1 MDKGKEYFWQYKDLK
16 KRIEVI
22 LKNYRATVDY
32 YYSDLKDSNPNYF
45 KMYNSAKV
53 RFVVFHN
60 NPTWSGVAFYFGA
73 NEKPEDEIKEV
84 DLPVDYISSYSN
96 IPGNK
101 IGNLIAKKLH
111 ILDSLYKEPI
121 MMPKVNILAFTNDG
135 SLGQSFANEEAKN
148 WKNDSTTSIDDGRI
162 NEDQFVAPN
171 IELPASILA
180 YRSLLDNID
189 NDELSFEVE
198 EAVSCYK
205 HKEYLACALVLSRAL
220 EWSCKLLLDTE
231 DPEIYSG
238 LPAGSRSLNS
248 LANQLESHRLIDS
261 YEHNQLKASIDYRN
275 SIAHATPITQ
285 IRNIIQHI
293 FEGIHLIV
301 QKIIDSRND

>member
-1 MDKGKEYFWQYKDLK
+1 MDKVKEYFWQYKDLK

-32 YYSDLKDSNPNYF
+32 YYSDLKDSNPDYF

-53 RFVVFHN
+53 RFVAFHN

-73 NEKPEDEIKEV
+73 NEKSEDEIKEV

-96 IPGNK
+96 IPDDK
-101 IGNLIAKKLH
+101 IGSLIAKKLH
-111 ILDSLYKEPI
+111 ILDILYKEPI

-135 SLGQSFANEEAKN
+135 SLGQSFANEEAKK
-148 WKNDSTTSIDDGRI
+148 WKNDSITSIDDGRI
-162 NEDQFVAPN
+162 NEGLPN
-171 IELPASILA
+171 IELPASISA

-189 NDELSFEVE
+189 NAELSFEVE

-205 HKEYLACALVLSRAL
+205 SKEYLACALVLSRAL

-248 LANQLESHRLIDS
+248 LANRLESHHLIDS
-261 YEHNQLKASIDYRN
+261 YEHNQ
-275 SIAHATPITQ
+275 
-285 IRNIIQHI
+285 
-293 FEGIHLIV
+293 
-301 QKIIDSRND
+301 

>member
-1 MDKGKEYFWQYKDLK
+1 
-16 KRIEVI
+16 
-22 LKNYRATVDY
+22 
-32 YYSDLKDSNPNYF
+32 
-45 KMYNSAKV
+45 
-53 RFVVFHN
+53 
-60 NPTWSGVAFYFGA
+60 
-73 NEKPEDEIKEV
+73 
-84 DLPVDYISSYSN
+84 
-96 IPGNK
+96 
-101 IGNLIAKKLH
+101 
-111 ILDSLYKEPI
+111 

-135 SLGQSFANEEAKN
+135 SLGQSFANEEAKK
-148 WKNDSTTSIDDGRI
+148 WKNDSITSIDDGRI
-162 NEDQFVAPN
+162 NEGLPN
-171 IELPASILA
+171 IELPASISA

-189 NDELSFEVE
+189 NAELSFEVE

-205 HKEYLACALVLSRAL
+205 SKEYLACALVLSRAL

-248 LANQLESHRLIDS
+248 LANRLESHHLIDS

-285 IRNIIQHI
+285 IRNIVQHI